1 MLTMMSNENLWFH
14 HLQPI
19 IVIYAFPNGFYYISN
34 NILRLVTNIER
45 AHLTRW
51 YRIHDRIFSQW
62 ISRARSLYRS
72 GSPRI
77 FFSTKLI
84 RLDEVEWE
92 HDGFCGQ
99 HASSLAYVRYRICG
113 SLFPHAS
120 AQCQYRCHRAHR
132 RPLHHGPASL
142 LASVNAFLRPHYS
155 SLAVAVVCWPR
166 PGYEY

>member
-1 MLTMMSNENLWFH
+1 MVSSFACQQYPNHRDLCISEWILLCF
-14 HLQPI
+14 LQYFTFSYKHGARPPDKLI
-19 IVIYAFPNGFYYISN
+19 SYSWSYIFPMDQLSSLVIYIDPA
-34 NILRLVTNIER
+34 RR
-45 AHLTRW
+45 A
-51 YRIHDRIFSQW
+51 
-62 ISRARSLYRS
+62 
-72 GSPRI
+72 

-92 HDGFCGQ
+92 HD
-99 HASSLAYVRYRICG
+99 ASSLAYVRYRICG

-155 SLAVAVVCWPR
+155 SRAWL
-166 PGYEY
+166 